1 MGSFKREA
9 ISLNSVEE
17 GQIPKGPV
25 SFHLHDRAGLTS
37 TQGASVTHFTSRLV
51 WHHEDLLRC
60 TLWLLGWVGPG
71 GNWMAGLPGAEA
83 EGGTSPLES
92 RGGEVSGHLENVLAQ
107 ALVIN
112 LQ

>member
-60 TLWLLGWVGPG
+60 TLWLLGWVGTC

-92 RGGEVSGHLENVLAQ
+92 RGGEVSGHLENILAQ
-107 ALVIN
+107 ALVIY

>member
-60 TLWLLGWVGPG
+60 TLWLLGWVGTC

-107 ALVIN
+107 ALIN